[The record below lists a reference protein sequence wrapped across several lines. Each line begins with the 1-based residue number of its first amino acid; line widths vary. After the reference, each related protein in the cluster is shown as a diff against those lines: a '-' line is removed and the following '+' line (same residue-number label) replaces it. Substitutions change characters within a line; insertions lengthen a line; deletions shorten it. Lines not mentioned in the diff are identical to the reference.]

1 MRRFLLLPALLLGAT
16 TVFAQ
21 ETPAPAAAPS
31 ELPAPAAKPAIRGDA
46 EAGKIK
52 AYTCTGCHGIPNYR
66 NAYPNY
72 RVPRLG
78 GQHYDYL
85 MVALKAYQAGE
96 RKHPTMRAQAESMS
110 EQDMADIATYLSS
123 VKYTEGAE

>member
-1 MRRFLLLPALLLGAT
+1 MIRSLLPPVISLSLLLLAPL
-16 TVFAQ
+16 AQ
-21 ETPAPAAAPS
+21 AA
-31 ELPAPAAKPAIRGDA
+31 GNV
-46 EAGKIK
+46 EAGKLK
-52 AYTCTGCHGIPNYR
+52 AYTCTGCHGIPHYR

-85 MVALKAYQAGE
+85 MVALKSYQTGD

-110 EQDMADIATYLSS
+110 EQDMMDISAYLAQ
-123 VKYTEGAE
+123 VKTTEK